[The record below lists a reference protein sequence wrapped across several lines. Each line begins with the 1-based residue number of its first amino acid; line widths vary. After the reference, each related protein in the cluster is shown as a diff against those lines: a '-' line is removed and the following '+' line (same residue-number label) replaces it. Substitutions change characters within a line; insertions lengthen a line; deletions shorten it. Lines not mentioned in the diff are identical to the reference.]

1 MRAFKVAQPHLFF
14 LLNILKKPPGKK
26 LVYQLPHINI
36 SEIAVKFQPPFL
48 EAVKIMEKLPCKSTA
63 IIETVRGNK
72 ILNLDVPFVPTPLET
87 VNEMLEMT
95 HIRPGDRLYDLGCGD
110 GRIVITAAKK
120 YNIDCIGVDL
130 DPRRIQECRIN
141 TLKASVSDK
150 VTFLQSDLFDVDLRE
165 ASIVSI
171 YLLSNINLKLR
182 SKLFNELRPGS
193 RVISHDF
200 NMDRWLADKSVSR
213 GNHSLFLWTIP
224 ANMSGN
230 WRWTLPFF
238 SENLKFNIEIKQ
250 HFQKAHASI
259 ITPENALV
267 KALSICG
274 DLIRLKLQIISNR
287 HRVPVHLSGN
297 ITGDKI
303 KGRFRISG
311 MNYENWYASREKN
324 SKTNII

>member
-1 MRAFKVAQPHLFF
+1 
-14 LLNILKKPPGKK
+14 
-26 LVYQLPHINI
+26 
-36 SEIAVKFQPPFL
+36 
-48 EAVKIMEKLPCKSTA
+48 MEKLPCKSTA

-72 ILNLDVPFVPTPLET
+72 ILNLDVPFVPTPLEI

-193 RVISHDF
+193 RVIS
-200 NMDRWLADKSVSR
+200 
-213 GNHSLFLWTIP
+213 
-224 ANMSGN
+224 
-230 WRWTLPFF
+230 
-238 SENLKFNIEIKQ
+238 
-250 HFQKAHASI
+250 
-259 ITPENALV
+259 
-267 KALSICG
+267 
-274 DLIRLKLQIISNR
+274 
-287 HRVPVHLSGN
+287 
-297 ITGDKI
+297 
-303 KGRFRISG
+303 
-311 MNYENWYASREKN
+311 
-324 SKTNII
+324 

>member
-72 ILNLDVPFVPTPLET
+72 ILNLDVPFVPTPLEI

>member
-1 MRAFKVAQPHLFF
+1 
-14 LLNILKKPPGKK
+14 
-26 LVYQLPHINI
+26 
-36 SEIAVKFQPPFL
+36 
-48 EAVKIMEKLPCKSTA
+48 MEKLPCKSTV

-72 ILNLDVPFVPTPLET
+72 ILNLDVPFVPTPLEI

>member
-1 MRAFKVAQPHLFF
+1 
-14 LLNILKKPPGKK
+14 
-26 LVYQLPHINI
+26 
-36 SEIAVKFQPPFL
+36 
-48 EAVKIMEKLPCKSTA
+48 MEKLPCKSTA

-72 ILNLDVPFVPTPLET
+72 ILNLDVPFVPTPLEI

>member
-1 MRAFKVAQPHLFF
+1 
-14 LLNILKKPPGKK
+14 
-26 LVYQLPHINI
+26 
-36 SEIAVKFQPPFL
+36 
-48 EAVKIMEKLPCKSTA
+48 
-63 IIETVRGNK
+63 
-72 ILNLDVPFVPTPLET
+72 
-87 VNEMLEMT
+87 
-95 HIRPGDRLYDLGCGD
+95 
-110 GRIVITAAKK
+110 
-120 YNIDCIGVDL
+120 
-130 DPRRIQECRIN
+130 
-141 TLKASVSDK
+141 
-150 VTFLQSDLFDVDLRE
+150 
-165 ASIVSI
+165 
-171 YLLSNINLKLR
+171 
-182 SKLFNELRPGS
+182 
-193 RVISHDF
+193 
-200 NMDRWLADKSVSR
+200 
-213 GNHSLFLWTIP
+213 
-224 ANMSGN
+224 MSGN

>member
-1 MRAFKVAQPHLFF
+1 
-14 LLNILKKPPGKK
+14 
-26 LVYQLPHINI
+26 
-36 SEIAVKFQPPFL
+36 
-48 EAVKIMEKLPCKSTA
+48 MEKLPCKSTA
-63 IIETVRGNK
+63 IIETVGGNK
-72 ILNLDVPFVPTPLET
+72 ILDLDVPFVPTPFEI
-87 VNEMLEMT
+87 VNEMLAMT
-95 HIRPGDRLYDLGCGD
+95 CIRPGDKLYDLGCGD

-120 YNIDCIGVDL
+120 YNINCIGVDL
-130 DPRRIQECRIN
+130 DPRRLQECRSN
-141 TLKASVSDK
+141 ALKASVSDK
-150 VTFLQSDLFDVDLRE
+150 VTFLQNNLFDIDLHD

-182 SKLFNELRPGS
+182 SKLFDELRPGS

-213 GNHSLFLWTIP
+213 DNHSLFLWTIP

-238 SENLKFNIEIKQ
+238 PENLNFYMNIKQ

-274 DLIRLKLQIISNR
+274 NSIHIKLQIISNR
-287 HRVPVHLSGN
+287 HLIPVHLSGKLTEDN
-297 ITGDKI
+297 IE
-303 KGRFRISG
+303 GRFRISG
-311 MNYENWYASREKN
+311 LNDENWYASREKD